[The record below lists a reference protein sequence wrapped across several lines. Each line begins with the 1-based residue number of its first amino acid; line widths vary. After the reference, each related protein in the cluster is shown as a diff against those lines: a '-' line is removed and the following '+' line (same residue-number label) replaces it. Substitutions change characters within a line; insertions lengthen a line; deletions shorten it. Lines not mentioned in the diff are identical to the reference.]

1 MIAVFEILFDILLAI
16 VILWL
21 AIRTVYIDNM
31 FESIMSF
38 IGFGLFM
45 SMAWL
50 RLGSIDLALAEAA
63 LGSGISGALLL
74 MAKKKL
80 SGSVVVNNNHTES
93 SDE

>member
-1 MIAVFEILFDILLAI
+1 MMNIFEILFDLLLAF

-21 AIRTVYIDNM
+21 AVRTVYIHNL

-45 SMAWL
+45 SIAWL

-80 SGSVVVNNNHTES
+80 SDCAVENKSYKES
-93 SDE
+93 SNG